1 MMSGAGKI
9 RILLLI
15 AAVSIFAVPVA
26 QAFVPIPPHLV
37 QLVVGKIKRPTGLE
51 ADQVT
56 RVFTGAHEEK
66 EAYEVKEHI
75 IYSFPGKLR
84 CETVSS
90 FSPENRMVAVVSGG
104 RFVKIVDG
112 ALESARRSVRDYY
125 TDILLFR
132 DRELFEERFEKTGVD
147 FSSSSIQR
155 YNDRICFVAG
165 KPPQENAPSSSFW
178 VDKESLFPVRYTV
191 KDQGRFVDIRYKNW
205 QKVSRT
211 WYPMR
216 IETYLDKELFSV
228 IDVESF
234 SLETGFDP
242 SLFDID
248 RMMQQAEK
256 PVKE

>member
-1 MMSGAGKI
+1 MMQVPGKI

-15 AAVSIFAVPVA
+15 GAFSLLTVSFAR
-26 QAFVPIPPHLV
+26 AFVPITPHLV

-51 ADQVT
+51 ANQTT
-56 RVFTGAHEEK
+56 RVLTAGPEGK

-90 FSPENRMVAVVSGG
+90 FSPENRMVTVVSGD

-112 ALESARRSVRDYY
+112 TLESTGRSVMDYY

-132 DRELFEERFEKTGVD
+132 DRELLEKRFEKIGVD
-147 FSSSSIQR
+147 FSRSSIQR
-155 YNDRICFVAG
+155 HNDRICFVVG
-165 KPPQENAPSSSFW
+165 EPPEENAPSSSFW
-178 VDKESLFPVRYTV
+178 VDKDSLLPVRYTV
-191 KDQGRFVDIRYKNW
+191 AKEERFVDIRYRNW
-205 QKVSRT
+205 QKESRT

-216 IETYLDKELFSV
+216 IETFLDKELFSV
-228 IDVESF
+228 IDVASF
-234 SLETGFDP
+234 SLETGFDS

-256 PVKE
+256 PLKE